1 MPEDVTPVEPA
12 ANTEAPNETTDAPE
26 VPEWVNPETAYR
38 EISKAREEAKQSRL
52 KAKEL
57 AERIE
62 AQQREAE
69 RAKLD
74 EVGRLKA
81 ELDDWQQKYGSL
93 EQTVVTER
101 KRAQLAAHVEH
112 VDDALKLLDDDF
124 VDPDGNVMVEK
135 FLAAKPFLAR
145 QAQRAPV
152 RNMNP
157 PAREGGNGMDSFIR
171 AAVKGR

>member
-1 MPEDVTPVEPA
+1 MPEEATPAEPA
-12 ANTEAPNETTDAPE
+12 DTQAPNETTDAQE

-38 EISKAREEAKQSRL
+38 EITKAREEAKQSRL

-57 AERIE
+57 TEAIE

-81 ELDDWQQKYGSL
+81 ELGEWQQKYGTL
-93 EQTVVTER
+93 EQTVSIER
-101 KRAQLAAHVEH
+101 RRAQLAAHVEH

-124 VDPDGNVMVEK
+124 MDENGNVLVEK

-145 QAQRAPV
+145 QQQRAAV

-157 PAREGGNGMDSFIR
+157 PTKQGTGSLDDFIR
-171 AAVKGR
+171 AAAKG